1 MTAARKTFA
10 AGLAALALAGA
21 VSATPAEAGPWRAY
35 HPWGW
40 GVGAAAAGIAI
51 GAAAAAA
58 ATPYY
63 HAPACYFSRQPVVDM
78 NGDVVGFR
86 RVRVCN

>member
-21 VSATPAEAGPWRAY
+21 VSASSPAAAGPWRAY

-58 ATPYY
+58 TPYY
-63 HAPACYFSRQPVVDM
+63 YAPACYFSRQPVVDAY
-78 NGDVVGFR
+78 GEVVGFR

>member
-1 MTAARKTFA
+1 MIRKT
-10 AGLAALALAGA
+10 LAAAALFATIAGA
-21 VSATPAEAGPWRAY
+21 AAPAAAGPWHGPWGY

-40 GVGAAAAGIAI
+40 GVGAAAAGLAI

-58 ATPYY
+58 AAPYDY
-63 HAPACYFSRQPVVDM
+63 APACYFSRQPVL
-78 NGDVVGFR
+78 NAYGDVVGYR